1 MSASNK
7 LIFSLAQNLTDSEK
21 YQGRTNLG
29 TFGMYDIAEAEQSQT
44 VGGGSVNLQ
53 YTVGSSLHNGVYLLN
68 IDLSVSPDGLV
79 PTDKA
84 VPCVIFVDM
93 NRSGGGVTPISRFTG
108 ALTRIESSGG
118 YELGMSVM
126 LPVDVDNAL
135 SFRFNCEFE
144 IGKLPQGTVVK
155 FNAEGVLIG
164 NVEPTP

>member
-7 LIFSLAQNLTDSEK
+7 LIFSLAQNLTDAEK

-29 TFGMYDIAEAEQSQT
+29 TFGMYDITEAEQSQT
-44 VGGGSVNLQ
+44 VGGVSINLA
-53 YTVGSSLHNGVYLLN
+53 YTVGSSLHKGVYLLN
-68 IDLSVSPDGLV
+68 INLSVSPGGLV

-84 VPCVIFVDM
+84 VPCVIFVDE
-93 NRSGGGVTPISRFTG
+93 NRPGGGVSANTRFTG

-118 YELGMSVM
+118 YELGMTAM
-126 LPVDVDNAL
+126 LPVVHSDSL

-155 FNAEGVLIG
+155 FNAEGVFIG
-164 NVEPTP
+164 NIEPTP

>member
-1 MSASNK
+1 MQNTNK
-7 LIFSLAQNLTDSEK
+7 ILCNFNQGLTELEK
-21 YQGRTNLG
+21 YTARANLG
-29 TFGMYDIAEAEQSQT
+29 TFGMYDITEAEQSQT

-53 YTVGSSLHNGVYLLN
+53 YTVGSALHKGVYLLN
-68 IDLSVSPDGLV
+68 INLSVSPDGSV

-93 NRSGGGVTPISRFTG
+93 NRSGGGVTPVSIFTG
-108 ALTRIESSGG
+108 SLTRIESSGG

-144 IGKLPQGTVVK
+144 IGKLPQGTVVN
-155 FNAEGVLIG
+155 FNANGVLIG
-164 NVEPTP
+164 NFDPTP

>member
-1 MSASNK
+1 MQPTNKILCNMAQTLSDAEKAQARSN
-7 LIFSLAQNLTDSEK
+7 I
-21 YQGRTNLG
+21 G
-29 TFGMYDIAEAEQSQT
+29 TFGMHDITEAEQSQT

-53 YTVGSSLHNGVYLLN
+53 YTVGSSLHTGVYLLN

-93 NRSGGGVTPISRFTG
+93 NRSGGGVTPLSMFTG

-118 YELGMSVM
+118 YDLGMSVM
-126 LPVDVDNAL
+126 LPVYVDNAL

-155 FNAEGVLIG
+155 FNAKGVLIG